1 MSASAGGLEGRI
13 AVVTGASRGIGSA
26 VAEAFAAAGAHVYA
40 VARGREALEALAER
54 IGAAG
59 GAATMA
65 PLDLADGRAI
75 DRLGGAVA
83 ERHGRLDI
91 LVGNAAFLGALS
103 PVGHIRPHDWERV
116 VDISL
121 SGNWRLLRAFDALLR
136 SSDAGRVVFV
146 TSGVARRPR
155 AYWGA
160 YAAAK
165 AGLETLARV
174 YAEEVRKTP
183 VRVNLVDP
191 GVVRTAMRATAMPGE
206 DPTKLPPPQ
215 AIAETFLELAS
226 PSCDRHGDIVKA
238 RPVPGS
244 AGTTDGGAGAA
255 V

>member
-1 MSASAGGLEGRI
+1 MNDRAGRNAGVLEGRV
-13 AVVTGASRGIGSA
+13 AVVTGASRGIGAA

-40 VARGREALEALAER
+40 VARGRAALEALAER
-54 IGAAG
+54 IGAFCG
-59 GAATMA
+59 TATMA
-65 PLDLADGRAI
+65 PLDLADGRAV

-83 ERHGRLDI
+83 ERHGSLDI

-116 VDISL
+116 IDIGL

-136 SSDAGRVVFV
+136 RSDAGRVVFV
-146 TSGVARRPR
+146 TAGVARRPR

-183 VRVNLVDP
+183 IRVNLLDP
-191 GVVRTAMRATAMPGE
+191 GIVRTAMRARAMPGE
-206 DPTKLPPPQ
+206 DPANLPPPHAVAQ
-215 AIAETFLELAS
+215 TFLALAA
-226 PSCDRHGDIVKA
+226 PSCDRHGEVVKA
-238 RPVPGS
+238 RPVT
-244 AGTTDGGAGAA
+244 ATA
-255 V
+255 